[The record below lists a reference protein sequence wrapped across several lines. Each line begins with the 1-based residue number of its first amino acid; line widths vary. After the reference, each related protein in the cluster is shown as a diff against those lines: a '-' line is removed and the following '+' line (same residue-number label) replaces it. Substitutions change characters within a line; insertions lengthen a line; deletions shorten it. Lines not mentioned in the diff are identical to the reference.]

1 MAFPTIPTVAADR
14 ILATINTAGG
24 ATKTFP
30 NLSDLTKDPGDL
42 LIAIAI
48 IYDGNST
55 NNEFSSWGGGFTEF
69 GDFATT
75 TGVSIGCAYKY
86 STGSETGTFTVT
98 TADASTSDSVLLL
111 LSIPGAHASTPPEAG
126 GYVTATAAAANPGS
140 FNPTGWDNEETLW
153 IAVAGCGETSTSGS
167 FTGIAS
173 GPTNY
178 TDYVDTGISA
188 DVVGGI
194 EAALAFRQLAAASE
208 DPGAFSNDTSS
219 TRVGSIVIAVRPA
232 VPQATSVAEVSLASH
247 ATPSERT
254 NHLITVRARTTSGS
268 TGVIKAALYEGS
280 TNRSGDL
287 TSSALTNSLT
297 DKSLSIPD
305 ASAAN
310 ITDYSNLSIK
320 FWGYDSA
327 GRALTFEVAEVS
339 LKLPLAAG
347 PETYY
352 GVTATQL
359 TFVKSVSARR
369 TTFGQTITALTFVKN
384 ISAKRLTF
392 GQIISPFTFVKAVSG
407 RRSTFG
413 QIAASFTFVKA
424 VVATKKTFG
433 QIVAPFTFVK
443 SLAGHKTTF
452 GQISEAFT
460 FSKSVLGFRT
470 VFGQITKSIVATITT
485 AGIQSSN
492 IFGQIVAPFTFVKSF
507 AGHKTTFGQIVA
519 PFIFTK
525 AVTGIRTTFGQLT
538 TPFIFSKSVTGRR
551 TTFSRVDL
559 PLMFVDQISGWKE
572 TFGQIVFPS
581 NITFDVVAEVQGI
594 RFGQISMDLVLDK
607 NVAGTKKTFGQSMS
621 SYLFDRSTN
630 GQRTTFGQVLAPFE
644 FVKEFIGQKTT
655 FGQID
660 LPLNASILVAGRRGI
675 SGQIEMSLVLG
686 EQTLGQRKT
695 FGQVLTPFT
704 FDSEVTGLLEVFGA
718 INFPVDFNVDLN
730 TGQVTA
736 HSSLALELLLGLE
749 TAGIIRSTNIILNL
763 ARAIYL
769 GSTSVDAVYTNSQKV
784 WSK

>member
-452 GQISEAFT
+452 GQI
-460 FSKSVLGFRT
+460 
-470 VFGQITKSIVATITT
+470 
-485 AGIQSSN
+485 
-492 IFGQIVAPFTFVKSF
+492 
-507 AGHKTTFGQIVA
+507 VA